1 MSSSDTDTPAQTQ
14 ATIIYEGIRR
24 GIFSGNLKPGDR
36 LRVDKLRQQYDS
48 SGSPV
53 REALNRLS
61 ANGLVEKQDNRGFCV
76 PEISRGELQEIYK
89 TRSWLEE
96 TALRESIRHGDKE
109 WEEQI
114 VLALHRLNRTPRRTA
129 DDKESNP
136 EWDQLHRDFHLSLVS
151 GCRSRFLLQYCEQLH
166 DQTDR
171 YRQVAVSIAPERKSK
186 DEHQE
191 IVDLVINRDA
201 DKAVEKLL
209 SHYERTQSIILQGDL

>member
-1 MSSSDTDTPAQTQ
+1 MSSSDNPPQTQ
-14 ATIIYEGIRR
+14 ATLIYEGIRR
-24 GIFSGNLKPGDR
+24 GIFSGSLKPGAR

-61 ANGLVEKQDNRGFCV
+61 ANGLVEKQENRGFCV
-76 PEISRGELQEIYK
+76 PEISRGELEEIYK
-89 TRSWLEE
+89 TRGWLEE

-114 VLALHRLNRTPRRTA
+114 ILALHRLNRTPRQLTENN
-129 DDKESNP
+129 ESNP
-136 EWDQLHRDFHLSLVS
+136 QWDQLHREFHLSLIS
-151 GCRSRFLLQYCEQLH
+151 GCRSRFLLQYCQQLH

-171 YRQVAVSIAPERKSK
+171 YRQVAVAIAPLRKSK

-201 DKAVEKLL
+201 DKAVKTLL
-209 SHYERTQSIILQGDL
+209 KHYERTQSIILQGDL